1 VHSLINLNDVCRR
14 QVTEST
20 DPEVKSDNIDL
31 FAAGPRRPQVKPLQP
46 VVVPSPTPSELESST
61 DSNSKLNKRS
71 IEDMTSTPAIRN
83 SKNELRA
90 ELMRLEAEKEQLEVD
105 RQRIDDERVN
115 SDFCLS
121 L

>member
-1 VHSLINLNDVCRR
+1 M
-14 QVTEST
+14 
-20 DPEVKSDNIDL
+20 
-31 FAAGPRRPQVKPLQP
+31 KPLQP
-46 VVVPSPTPSELESST
+46 VVVPLPTPSDLESST
-61 DSNSKLNKRS
+61 DSNSKVNKRS

>member
-1 VHSLINLNDVCRR
+1 M
-14 QVTEST
+14 
-20 DPEVKSDNIDL
+20 
-31 FAAGPRRPQVKPLQP
+31 KPLQP
-46 VVVPSPTPSELESST
+46 VVLPSPTPSDLESST
-61 DSNSKLNKRS
+61 DSNSKVNKRS

-115 SDFCLS
+115 SYSCLS

>member
-1 VHSLINLNDVCRR
+1 MHNLINLNNVCRR

-46 VVVPSPTPSELESST
+46 VVVPSPTPSDLESST
-61 DSNSKLNKRS
+61 VSKRS
-71 IEDMTSTPAIRN
+71 IEDMTSTSAIRN

-115 SDFCLS
+115 FDFCLS